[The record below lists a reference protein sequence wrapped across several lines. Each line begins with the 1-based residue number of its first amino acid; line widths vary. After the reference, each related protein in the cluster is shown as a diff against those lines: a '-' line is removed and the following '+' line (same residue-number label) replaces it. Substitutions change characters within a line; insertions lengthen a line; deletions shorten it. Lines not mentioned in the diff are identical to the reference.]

1 MHTSLCSWTTC
12 LVHTGKVRI
21 KMSIRFVDVS
31 FFLYT
36 IYILQSTF
44 LFFMSTFRLRSF
56 FFCTPFIS
64 CNRHFYLLCLR
75 FVDVYFFL
83 YTIYILQ
90 STFLS
95 FMYTF
100 RRCSFFSVHHL
111 YPAID
116 IFIFYVYVSL
126 TYIFFCKLFISCSR
140 HYYLLCQ
147 RFVEVSLFLYTIYI
161 LQSTFLS
168 LCLLSVD
175 VPFFLSTI
183 YILQSTFV
191 SFMSTFR

>member
-31 FFLYT
+31 
-36 IYILQSTF
+36 
-44 LFFMSTFRLRSF
+44 
-56 FFCTPFIS
+56 
-64 CNRHFYLLCLR
+64 
-75 FVDVYFFL
+75 FFL

-126 TYIFFCKLFISCSR
+126 TCIFSVHHLYLVVDIIIFYVNVSSRFLCFCTLFIFCSRRFYLYVYFPLTFLFFCSPFIFCSR
-140 HYYLLCQ
+140 RFYLLCL
-147 RFVEVSLFLYTIYI
+147 RFVEVSGIFWSCRYP
-161 LQSTFLS
+161 
-168 LCLLSVD
+168 V
-175 VPFFLSTI
+175 
-183 YILQSTFV
+183 
-191 SFMSTFR
+191 